1 MTAVLSPSLNPG
13 TARSARSG
21 LAGRWLDPLLL
32 GGFSVGMYLIVR
44 FVDPITSDYRY
55 SSFAALAVWSINYP
69 HFAATSMRLY
79 RDRSALQQFPITT
92 VVFPLV
98 MVALTVAALLSPT
111 VLAPAVVKLYLI
123 WSPYHF
129 SGQTVGIALLMAKRA
144 GFTIHQHERWT
155 MWVFVVSTFA
165 YPTTRAET
173 GRGTSQF
180 YDVQMLGLGL
190 PSIVPQIAR
199 TTMWATG
206 IALVVLAVL
215 RLVTQRQLVPL
226 AVVIP
231 PLAQLV
237 WFVGYA
243 PAGFTY
249 LVPMF
254 HSLQYLVIAIIT
266 HLHDRVD
273 HADRH
278 PVTTGRWWLFGHAAL
293 WYAVACVGGVMLFWA
308 FPKLGELTGAS
319 PGVATAV
326 VFATVQLHHFVI
338 DGVIWKLSGT
348 GAAAARASLP
358 GMWRRVSA

>member
-79 RDRSALQQFPITT
+79 RDRSAIQQFPITT

-155 MWVFVVSTFA
+155 MWVFVVSTFV

-206 IALVVLAVL
+206 IAL
-215 RLVTQRQLVPL
+215 
-226 AVVIP
+226 
-231 PLAQLV
+231 
-237 WFVGYA
+237 VGYA